1 MRSKSLKAHG
11 VKYAQIDGPRI
22 AFIVY
27 ARHLRE
33 HGIGACRFGFG
44 NRHCKG
50 FLVIP
55 KIYMASRTLLIIES
69 PGTGSGRF
77 RQLARRAGFK
87 VLTANSGTMT
97 RSVVRRAQP
106 ALVLLSPHTNSPG
119 PSEIARNIK
128 EDPTT
133 ADVPVLMLVP
143 SERARAHVYPTEACA
158 TVDAS
163 DDELLRTMRLLAS
176 NSRRVRYQPKPTGPL
191 EGHLDHDSLPDVL
204 QFLFAARKTGRVTI
218 RNGAP
223 HPGHIYIEGGNVVHA
238 EHADRYGLEAFK
250 KMCFASHGRFK
261 FEPDERTPHRTMLE
275 GGIELL
281 LQSARAKDDE
291 DRSAARIQAH
301 TPRDMRHRSYA
312 KARGSSLPSLTRLA
326 GESDAKKTTPFSGL
340 IAKIS
345 RAMKS

>member
-1 MRSKSLKAHG
+1 MLGNCASTALALVVLGSTPAIAG
-11 VKYAQIDGPRI
+11 V
-22 AFIVY
+22 
-27 ARHLRE
+27 
-33 HGIGACRFGFG
+33 FGYPQ
-44 NRHCKG
+44 
-50 FLVIP
+50 V
-55 KIYMASRTLLIIES
+55 YMASRTLLIIES
-69 PGTGSGRF
+69 PGTESGRF

-106 ALVLLSPHTNSPG
+106 ALVILSPQTNSPG

-143 SERARAHVYPTEACA
+143 NERARAHAYPTEACA

-176 NSRRVRYQPKPTGPL
+176 SSRRIRYEPKPMGPL
-191 EGHLDHDSLPDVL
+191 EGHLDDDSLPDVL

-218 RNGAP
+218 RNGARQ
-223 HPGHIYIEGGNVVHA
+223 PGRIYIESGNVVHA
-238 EHADRYGLEAFK
+238 EHADRYGLDAFK
-250 KMCFASHGRFK
+250 RLCFATHGRFK

-291 DRSAARIQAH
+291 DRAAARLQPPKTAH
-301 TPRDMRHRSYA
+301 DIRRRGYA
-312 KARGSSLPSLTRLA
+312 KTRGSSLPSLTRYA
-326 GESDAKKTTPFSGL
+326 SDAETEKKPFSGL
-340 IAKIS
+340 LAKIT
-345 RAMKS
+345 RAIKSY

>member
-1 MRSKSLKAHG
+1 
-11 VKYAQIDGPRI
+11 
-22 AFIVY
+22 
-27 ARHLRE
+27 
-33 HGIGACRFGFG
+33 
-44 NRHCKG
+44 
-50 FLVIP
+50 
-55 KIYMASRTLLIIES
+55 MASRTLLIIES
-69 PGTGSGRF
+69 PGTESGRF

-143 SERARAHVYPTEACA
+143 TESARAHAYPTEACA
-158 TVDAS
+158 TLDAS

-176 NSRRVRYQPKPTGPL
+176 NTRRIRYVPRPTGPL
-191 EGHLDHDSLPDVL
+191 EGHLDDDSLPDVL

-218 RNGAP
+218 RNGARQ
-223 HPGHIYIEGGNVVHA
+223 PGRIYIESGNVVHA

-250 KMCFASHGRFK
+250 KLCFASHGRFK

-281 LQSARAKDDE
+281 LESARAKDDE
-291 DRSAARIQAH
+291 DRAASRIQP
-301 TPRDMRHRSYA
+301 TSPREIRRRDYA
-312 KARGSSLPSLTRLA
+312 KARGSALPSLTRLA
-326 GESDAKKTTPFSGL
+326 GESQTKKTKPLTGL
-340 IAKIS
+340 LARIS
-345 RAMKS
+345 RALTSS

>member
-1 MRSKSLKAHG
+1 MNC
-11 VKYAQIDGPRI
+11 I
-22 AFIVY
+22 IVY
-27 ARHLRE
+27 AQELRE
-33 HGIGACRFGFG
+33 QALALVVLGSTPALAGVFGYPRR
-44 NRHCKG
+44 N
-50 FLVIP
+50 
-55 KIYMASRTLLIIES
+55 MASRTLLIIES

-106 ALVLLSPHTNSPG
+106 SLVLLSPHTSSPG

-133 ADVPVLMLVP
+133 ADVPILMLVP
-143 SERARAHVYPTEACA
+143 SERARSQVYPTEACA
-158 TVDAS
+158 TLDAS

-176 NSRRVRYQPKPTGPL
+176 SSRRIRYQPRPTGPL
-191 EGHLDHDSLPDVL
+191 AGHLDDDSLPDVL

-218 RNGAP
+218 QNGAR
-223 HPGHIYIEGGNVVHA
+223 HPGRIYIESGNVVHA

-250 KMCFASHGRFK
+250 KLCFASHGRFK

-281 LQSARAKDDE
+281 LESARAKDEE
-291 DRSAARIQAH
+291 DRAANRIQPK
-301 TPRDMRHRSYA
+301 TTREIRRRDYV

-326 GESDAKKTTPFSGL
+326 GEPKAKAAKPFSNL
-340 IAKIS
+340 LARIS
-345 RAMKS
+345 RAIRIS